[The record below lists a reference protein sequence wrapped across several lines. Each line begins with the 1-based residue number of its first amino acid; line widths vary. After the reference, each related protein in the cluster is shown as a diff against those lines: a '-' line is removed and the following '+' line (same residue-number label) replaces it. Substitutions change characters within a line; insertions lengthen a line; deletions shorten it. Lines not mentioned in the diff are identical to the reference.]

1 MQGEILAIMGASGC
15 GKTTL
20 LNLLGGLDRP
30 TWGDIVVNG
39 RFLSSMSDGELV
51 RLRLT
56 EIGLVFQAYNLIPT
70 LTALENVEL
79 PLLLLGVVK
88 RERVLRA
95 FWLLGLVGLAGKEGR
110 LPSELSGGEQQRVAL
125 ARAIANNPRVIL
137 ADEPTGNLDS
147 ANSAQIMK
155 TFSDLNR
162 ELGQTL
168 IVVTHDPKVAASAT
182 RIVRMMDGRIVENCL
197 PYSKDVATDLLA
209 DHEKMTRQRVDA
221 VTRMLDG
228 SIVREGSEWTSE
240 KAPRNRTQ
248 APAISSPHIVDDM
261 RDPAK
266 DWALYLSS
274 VRPWLQ
280 VRNQAI
286 DKRLR

>member
-1 MQGEILAIMGASGC
+1 
-15 GKTTL
+15 
-20 LNLLGGLDRP
+20 
-30 TWGDIVVNG
+30 
-39 RFLSSMSDGELV
+39 
-51 RLRLT
+51 
-56 EIGLVFQAYNLIPT
+56 
-70 LTALENVEL
+70 
-79 PLLLLGVVK
+79 
-88 RERVLRA
+88 
-95 FWLLGLVGLAGKEGR
+95 
-110 LPSELSGGEQQRVAL
+110 
-125 ARAIANNPRVIL
+125 
-137 ADEPTGNLDS
+137 
-147 ANSAQIMK
+147 MK

-209 DHEKMTRQRVDA
+209 DHEKMTRQRVEA